1 MIRRP
6 PRSTLFPYTTLFRS
20 ERVRPAPRGG
30 PAHHRSPAR
39 SPLGP
44 APLHRRRPNRQCD
57 DRSPRSHRPTIARVP
72 RAELV
77 GYHRP
82 IPKSQPGLTPYPS
95 NRLPAPPDTP
105 RLTACRSGSTLQSIK
120 TINYFVHKD
129 ISMPSFTE
137 VEKTR

>member
-44 APLHRRRPNRQCD
+44 VPLHRRRPNRQRD

-77 GYHRP
+77 GCHRP
-82 IPKSQPGLTPYPS
+82 IPGSQPDLTPCPS
-95 NRLPAPPDTP
+95 YRPPASPDPP
-105 RLTACRSGSTLQSIK
+105 RLTVYAKGSTL
-120 TINYFVHKD
+120 
-129 ISMPSFTE
+129 
-137 VEKTR
+137 